1 VNQHLLSRVL
11 LARFS
16 DKKKGPISGLD
27 LDALTIRTDL
37 PKKFGGV
44 EDLLPEPEELEQVWN
59 SEVEMRLP
67 HAFDLLD
74 QGRLFDDPA
83 AVETVKKCIALHW
96 ARSPMTIA
104 LIGETKPRYA
114 DRVVQSLLSHFD
126 PNTALRALS
135 GIEVPGPTA
144 YEVAAAKIRE
154 TFDRKLEEEGF
165 LKGEFVRNFDRA
177 RELIAPKG
185 LEVREASQASGE
197 FLIADMPVVLYDHSS
212 DRVGVRQGVSWDQ
225 ATNLFMALG
234 PRHVVALSKQNSY
247 EQADARLVEI
257 LNVLQ
262 VRGAYREVYFRPSS
276 GLGDILVGA
285 LGRDRGAPD

>member
-1 VNQHLLSRVL
+1 MNQHLVSRVL

-27 LDALTIRTDL
+27 IDALTVRTDT

-44 EDLLPEPEELEQVWN
+44 ENLLQEPEELEQVWN

-96 ARSPMTIA
+96 ARSPMTVE

-114 DRVVQSLLSHFD
+114 DRLVQSLLSQFD

-135 GIEVPGPTA
+135 GIEVPESSA
-144 YEVAAAKIRE
+144 YELAAAKIRE

-177 RELIAPKG
+177 RELMAPKG
-185 LEVREASQASGE
+185 LEIRAASSGE
-197 FLIADMPVVLYDHSS
+197 FLIADMPVVLYDQSS
-212 DRVGVRQGVSWDQ
+212 DRVGVREGVAWDQ

-247 EQADARLVEI
+247 EAADARLVEI

-285 LGRDRGAPD
+285 LGRDRDVTS